1 MSDNLPDISAESKS
15 FRQLLTNTNYC
26 INLFEELECNR
37 SWTEWASDWAVGERN
52 SINVENMLAYL
63 RKLKEDVQSILT
75 VYGGLAEALDRVKML
90 KSRNEEFNRILPGT
104 ADNSRLI
111 ELTKHF
117 NTHVNSQ
124 IEKIQSLISKFDE
137 TFRLH
142 RKEPA
147 FSLVGT
153 STTAA
158 TTSGIGAVGAIAY
171 AKGVTIKPL
180 LTTTVSK
187 KAIAKALTGEV
198 GKAALV
204 AGIVGGIAYVYLR
217 SKGTARGL
225 QYKQVKELY
234 EVLHDSEIYAK
245 FITHE
250 DEIRSVSKQLN
261 SRVDNYQILFDNF
274 YNNRMDHA
282 FPERSKQNEGE
293 VLKEAMKLYKGTIEK
308 ELEELLT
315 EEPDVNEENRMKT
328 AKRVAKNSC
337 KSLLKEKLEYTDV
350 EANEIIE
357 LLQN

>member
-26 INLFEELECNR
+26 INMFEELERNKG
-37 SWTEWASDWAVGERN
+37 WTEWASDWAVGERN
-52 SINVENMLAYL
+52 SISVENMLAYL
-63 RKLKEDVQSILT
+63 IKLKEYVQSILT
-75 VYGGLAEALDRVKML
+75 AYDGLIEALDRVKML

-104 ADNSRLI
+104 ADNSQLI

-137 TFRLH
+137 TFRLP
-142 RKEPA
+142 RKEPG

-153 STTAA
+153 STTAV
-158 TTSGIGAVGAIAY
+158 TTGGIGAIGAIVCT
-171 AKGVTIKPL
+171 KGATVTPL
-180 LTTTVSK
+180 LTTTVTTQ
-187 KAIAKALTGEV
+187 AITTALTGAV

-204 AGIVGGIAYVYLR
+204 AGIVAGIAYAYLH
-217 SKGTARGL
+217 SKSTTRGL

-234 EVLHDSEIYAK
+234 EVLHDNEIYAK

-261 SRVDNYQILFDNF
+261 SRVDNYQRLFDKF

-282 FPERSKQNEGE
+282 LPERSKQNEGA
-293 VLKEAMKLYKGTIEK
+293 VLKEAMKLYKDTI
-308 ELEELLT
+308 
-315 EEPDVNEENRMKT
+315 V
-328 AKRVAKNSC
+328 
-337 KSLLKEKLEYTDV
+337 
-350 EANEIIE
+350 
-357 LLQN
+357 